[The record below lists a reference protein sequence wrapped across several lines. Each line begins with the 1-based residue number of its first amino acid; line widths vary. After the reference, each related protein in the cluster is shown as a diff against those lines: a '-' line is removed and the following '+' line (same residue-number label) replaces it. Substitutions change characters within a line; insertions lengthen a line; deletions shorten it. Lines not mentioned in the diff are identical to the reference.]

1 MCCSS
6 HIESVWGCGTQYRG
20 TPLQS
25 RMYSEASSAGPG
37 SAMLPLLLLCQNS
50 SCKVD
55 WCRSLL
61 TSAAQSH
68 CLLQACAG
76 NWPPTLALVQV
87 HWRHAAGDGMSYT
100 LQTCSPQE
108 LNSPGLQAMLLQ
120 A

>member
-6 HIESVWGCGTQYRG
+6 HIESVWGCGTQYRE

-76 NWPPTLALVQV
+76 NWPPTLALV
-87 HWRHAAGDGMSYT
+87 HRFTGNT
-100 LQTCSPQE
+100 LLVMGCPAHCRPAHPKS
-108 LNSPGLQAMLLQ
+108 
-120 A
+120 